1 MHLLTWRRFWQ
12 RRACGVVVPGRQSL
26 LYHAEETLPERD
38 DAVPPAGQGVCCVV
52 QLVDAEVEVP
62 FEDDVAEPL
71 VPWAVTSKAV
81 LVLKAESK
89 AERSIFSA
97 FVVPALEES

>member
-1 MHLLTWRRFWQ
+1 M
-12 RRACGVVVPGRQSL
+12 
-26 LYHAEETLPERD
+26 
-38 DAVPPAGQGVCCVV
+38 V

-97 FVVPALEES
+97 SVVPALEES